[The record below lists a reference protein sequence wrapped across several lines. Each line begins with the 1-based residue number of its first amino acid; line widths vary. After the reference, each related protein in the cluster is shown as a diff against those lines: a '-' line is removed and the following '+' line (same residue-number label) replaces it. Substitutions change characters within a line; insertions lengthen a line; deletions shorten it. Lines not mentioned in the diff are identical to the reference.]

1 MTKDIPITREDIE
14 EIVTI
19 LDQTPYDQVDVR
31 IGRFT
36 LKVARTGKGL
46 YIYCALA
53 LYRQLPEGVPG
64 AYRLFANL
72 ISAAKNPALNSAP
85 AK

>member
-1 MTKDIPITREDIE
+1 MRHARRPVSYTH
-14 EIVTI
+14 
-19 LDQTPYDQVDVR
+19 LDVYKRQQQ
-31 IGRFT
+31 GG
-36 LKVARTGKGL
+36 LLVAHTGKGL

-64 AYRLFANL
+64 AYRLLANL
-72 ISAAKNPALNSAP
+72 ISAAKNPAFNSAP